1 MTRLNLRETQKPGE
15 TDHKRI
21 GGKKIARNILNK
33 IKQEVVNDHF
43 WEYRGIVIDREHQ
56 EQRI

>member
-43 WEYRGIVIDREHQ
+43 WEY
-56 EQRI
+56 